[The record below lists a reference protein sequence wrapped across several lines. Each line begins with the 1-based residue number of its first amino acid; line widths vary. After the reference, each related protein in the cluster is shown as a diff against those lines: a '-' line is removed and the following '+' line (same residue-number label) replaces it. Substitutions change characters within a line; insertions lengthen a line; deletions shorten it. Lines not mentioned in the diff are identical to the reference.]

1 MRSAIHVTL
10 ILVLSMAL
18 GCGDGASRTAKKSS
32 DEGKTAP
39 EAAKMEKPEAKESE
53 AKKPEA
59 EKPEEKKP
67 VVVIP
72 KSAKRPDDDDPAP
85 QVEMKTSL
93 GTITLELNRTK
104 APITVKNFL
113 QYVEDK
119 HFDGTIFH
127 RVMKTFMIQGGG
139 FDADKKRKSLR
150 DPIKL
155 ESQNGLSNFRGTIAM
170 ARTGIPDSATAQ
182 FFINVVDNGY
192 RLDYQPGRLD
202 GYAVFGKVTQG
213 MDVVDKIRDT
223 PIAPQGGAFA
233 NCPVKNVIIESV
245 RRL

>member
-1 MRSAIHVTL
+1 MKSVIYVTL
-10 ILVLSMAL
+10 ILILSLAL

-32 DEGKTAP
+32 DEGKAAP
-39 EAAKMEKPEAKESE
+39 EAAKMEKPEAKMPE

-59 EKPEEKKP
+59 KKPEEKKP
-67 VVVIP
+67 MAVKP
-72 KSAKRPDDDDPAP
+72 ESGKRPDDDDPAP
-85 QVEMKTSL
+85 KVEMKTSL
-93 GTITLELNRTK
+93 GTITLELNRSK

-127 RVMKTFMIQGGG
+127 RVISTFMIQGGG
-139 FDADKKRKSLR
+139 FSADKSRKSVR

-155 ESQNGLSNFRGTIAM
+155 ESQNGLSNLRGTIAM

-192 RLDYQPGRLD
+192 RLDHIPNQMD

-233 NCPVKNVIIESV
+233 NCPIRNVVIESV